1 MSKFQFQVIINTPE
15 DATHEHSEVIE
26 ANSYTEGMLRGY
38 TRAVYEAEK
47 FRRDNKMAKLTIDDI
62 NVYVKELVNVGT

>member
-1 MSKFQFQVIINTPE
+1 MPKFQFQVIINTPE
-15 DATHEHSEVIE
+15 SATHEHSEVIE

-47 FRRDNKMAKLTIDDI
+47 FRRDNRMEKMIIEDI
-62 NVYVKELVNVGT
+62 NVFVKEIKHV